1 MILILILSYLWWA
14 VFAQNN
20 TEVIPMSDSGSWIEI
35 FGVDVGEGLF
45 ILGLK
50 KGKTEG
56 SIGLLTAR
64 GEECTDEYAAG

>member
-1 MILILILSYLWWA
+1 MEDAETDASGCGEPL
-14 VFAQNN
+14 AQ
-20 TEVIPMSDSGSWIEI
+20 PDFCSSWIEI
-35 FGVDVGEGLF
+35 FGVDIGEGLF